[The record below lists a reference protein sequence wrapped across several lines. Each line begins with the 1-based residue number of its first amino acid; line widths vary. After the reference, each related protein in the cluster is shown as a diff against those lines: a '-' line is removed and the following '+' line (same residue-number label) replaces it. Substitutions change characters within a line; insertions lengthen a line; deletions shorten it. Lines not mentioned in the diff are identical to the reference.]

1 MKCRTDGGDTI
12 KTYQDLLAAGKD
24 EKARMDFIRSAIN
37 EHMGSDAYKLALA
50 AEKYYEGENPTI
62 NNYEKILYDL
72 QGKAYRDM
80 YTANHKIASK
90 FFGLVVDQ
98 ECSYLLGNGV
108 TFERGKTKDRLGADF
123 DQDMIEAATSAL
135 VGGVSF
141 GFWNMDHIDVFS
153 ITEFVPLVDE
163 ENGALMAGIRWWQV
177 TPSKPLRAT
186 LYELDGLTEYLR
198 PENKDMQVLTPKR
211 RYVQIKAHDDGNGT
225 RIYDGENYPGFPIVP
240 LKNGRSG
247 KSELNGRRNTID
259 ALDLATSNMVNN
271 VDEGNLIYWVL
282 TNCGGMDDLD
292 DAEFVKRLKTLHV
305 AHANGDDGVKAEAHT
320 IEAPYNGTNTTIDML
335 KKKLYEDFQA
345 FDASAVSAGNQ
356 TATAIK
362 ACYVPLDLKTDK
374 FEASVTRFINGI
386 LDLAGI
392 DDKPSYTRNQIINKN
407 EEIQSVLLGA
417 SYFDDEYITKKLLT
431 ILGDADQYDEMMRRK
446 DAEGM
451 ERLDAVEVSEDDDN
465 GPSSPMDGRRVG
477 ETGAQDSESVPGGT

>member
-1 MKCRTDGGDTI
+1 
-12 KTYQDLLAAGKD
+12 
-24 EKARMDFIRSAIN
+24 MDFIRQAIN
-37 EHMGSDAYKLALA
+37 DHQGSDAYKLAKD
-50 AEKYYEGENPTI
+50 AEQYYEGENPTI

-72 QGKAYRDM
+72 QGKAHADM
-80 YTANHKIASK
+80 YTANHKIASN
-90 FFGLVVDQ
+90 FFGLAVDQ

-108 TFERGKTKDRLGADF
+108 TFENKNTKNRLGNNF
-123 DQDMIEAATSAL
+123 DHDIMDAGTNAL
-135 VGGVSF
+135 ISGVAF
-141 GFWNMDHIDVFS
+141 GFWDLDHIQVFKL
-153 ITEFVPLVDE
+153 TEFVPLYDE
-163 ENGALMAGIRWWQV
+163 ENGALMAGIRFWQV
-177 TPSKPLRAT
+177 SPDKPLRAT
-186 LYELDGLTEYLR
+186 LYEMDGFTEYFQAK
-198 PENKDMQVLTPKR
+198 NKYMEVMVPKR
-211 RYVQIKAHDDGNGT
+211 GYVRIIKHDDGNGT
-225 RIYDGENYPGFPIVP
+225 EIYDGENYPGFPIVP

-271 VDEGNLIYWVL
+271 VDEGNLIYWVI

-292 DAEFVKRLKTLHV
+292 DVKFVERLKTIHV
-305 AHANGDDGVKAEAHT
+305 AHADGDDGVKAEPHT

-362 ACYVPLDLKTDK
+362 ACYAPLDLKVDK

-386 LDLAGI
+386 LDIAGI

-417 SYFDDEYITKKLLT
+417 TYFDDEYITQKLLT
-431 ILGDADQYDEMMRRK
+431 ILGDADQYDEMMKRK
-446 DAEGM
+446 DAESM
-451 ERLDAVEVSEDDDN
+451 ERLDIVDPEVDN
-465 GPSSPMDGRRVG
+465 NGNDGPSAPNDREAA
-477 ETGAQDSESVPGGT
+477 ETA

>member
-1 MKCRTDGGDTI
+1 MGE
-12 KTYQDLLAAGKD
+12 D
-24 EKARMDFIRSAIN
+24 EKARMDFIRLAIN
-37 EHMGSDAYKLALA
+37 DHKGSDAYKTAVD

-72 QGKAYRDM
+72 QGKAHADM

-90 FFGLVVDQ
+90 FFGMAVDQ

-108 TFERGKTKDRLGADF
+108 TFEQDGTKDRLGKNF
-123 DQDMIEAATSAL
+123 DRDMMEAGTSAL
-135 VGGVSF
+135 VGGISF
-141 GFWNMDHIDVFS
+141 GFWNMDHIDVFRV
-153 ITEFVPLVDE
+153 TEFVPLVDE
-163 ENGALMAGIRWWQV
+163 ENGALMAGIRFWQI
-177 TPSKPLRAT
+177 TPDKPLRAT
-186 LYELDGLTEYLR
+186 LYELDGFTEYLQ
-198 PENKDMQVLTPKR
+198 PKNKDMEVMAPKR
-211 RYVQIKAHDDGNGT
+211 GYVRVISHDDGNGT

-240 LKNGRSG
+240 LKNG
-247 KSELNGRRNTID
+247 
-259 ALDLATSNMVNN
+259 MVNN

-292 DAEFVKRLKTLHV
+292 DAKFVERLKTLHV
-305 AHANGDDGVKAEAHT
+305 AHADGDDGVKAEAHT

-362 ACYVPLDLKTDK
+362 ASYVPLDLKTDK
-374 FEASVTRFINGI
+374 FEAGVTRFINGI
-386 LDLAGI
+386 LELAGI

-417 SYFDDEYITKKLLT
+417 TYFDDEYITKKLLT
-431 ILGDADQYDEMMRRK
+431 ILGDADQYDEMMKRK
-446 DAEGM
+446 DAEDM
-451 ERLDAVEVSEDDDN
+451 ERLDAVEVTDDAD
-465 GPSSPMDGRRVG
+465 GQGSPVDGRGAG
-477 ETGAQDSESVPGGT
+477 ETGAQDREGVPGGA